1 MANEP
6 PDEPASSTGTTT
18 ASPGPPVG
26 TSYVSNNP
34 TPVPDGVSGQAWRFD
49 SDRDGVGFGGLD
61 PTEPWTV
68 SSWVRTTGRTSD
80 QVLLSS
86 KAGALKLQQWGTGK
100 VGFTR
105 YGAADHS
112 FDYTLPLNQWV
123 QLTWVTEPGRTT
135 LYASG
140 ERVGTV
146 DASIPLPLRS
156 IGTEKAGLRGD
167 LDEVTTWD
175 EALSPEQ
182 VRADYAHDDR

>member
-6 PDEPASSTGTTT
+6 PDEPASNASAT
-18 ASPGPPVG
+18 AAAPGPPVVPG
-26 TSYVSNNP
+26 P
-34 TPVPDGVSGQAWRFD
+34 TRWTGL
-49 SDRDGVGFGGLD
+49 GGLD
-61 PTEPWTV
+61 PAEPWTV
-68 SSWVRTTGRTSD
+68 SGWVRTTGRTSD
-80 QVLLSS
+80 QVLLGS
-86 KAGALKLQQWGTGK
+86 KVGALKLQQWGTGK
-100 VGFTR
+100 VGFTL

-135 LYASG
+135 LYANG

-182 VRADYAHDDR
+182 VQADYAHDDR